1 MPRLLVPAL
10 LVAMG
15 LTGIEAASGA
25 IIRGTPG
32 PDRLSGTA
40 GPDELYGRGGADTLE
55 GRGGDDLLDGGP
67 GRDRLSGGAGADS
80 FTASGDGRM
89 DTVRCGG
96 GLDVVNADLADPVAA
111 DCDVVSRQLSRDLDR
126 ISEANHETQ
135 VEPDS

>member
-40 GPDELYGRGGADTLE
+40 GPDELYGRGGRDTLE
-55 GRGGDDLLDGGP
+55 GRAGSDLLDGGP
-67 GRDRLSGGAGADS
+67 GRDRLLGSTGDDWFA
-80 FTASGDGRM
+80 ASGDGRA

-96 GLDVVNADLADPVAA
+96 GLD
-111 DCDVVSRQLSRDLDR
+111 
-126 ISEANHETQ
+126 
-135 VEPDS
+135 